1 MQYIGVYL
9 LISEGSDDR
18 IHRQIIPR
26 AQFEFEAVGNRE
38 RALPRAHTRLYA
50 ERQSAVVFARRTV
63 FIYAD
68 EQSRIPYRNGARL
81 SRCSFARP
89 AFP

>member
-1 MQYIGVYL
+1 MSL
-9 LISEGSDDR
+9 HLEESDDR

-26 AQFEFEAVGNRE
+26 AQFEFEAVGNRK
-38 RALPRAHTRLYA
+38 RTLPRAHTRLYA
-50 ERQSAVVFARRTV
+50 EEQSAVVFVRRTV

-68 EQSRIPYRNGARL
+68 EQSRVPYRNGDRL
-81 SRCSFARP
+81 SCLSPARP

>member
-18 IHRQIIPR
+18 KYRQIIPR
-26 AQFEFEAVGNRE
+26 AQFEFETVGNRE

-50 ERQSAVVFARRTV
+50 EEQSAVVFARRTV

-68 EQSRIPYRNGARL
+68 EQSRISYGNGARL
-81 SRCSFARP
+81 SRLSPARP